1 MEIRHG
7 EYVISDDKSKLQLE
21 ITHQF
26 LMRSYWAADRTKET
40 MVRSVENSLC
50 YGVYDGEQNQ
60 VAFARVITDGA
71 TMYYLC
77 DVFVDEKHRGSGI
90 GKALVQTIVESSEL
104 RGLVAMLGTA
114 DAHGLYEKYGFEKV
128 PDRFMRK
135 LPDTEA
141 SR

>member
-1 MEIRHG
+1 
-7 EYVISDDKSKLQLE
+7 
-21 ITHQF
+21 
-26 LMRSYWAADRTKET
+26 
-40 MVRSVENSLC
+40 
-50 YGVYDGEQNQ
+50 
-60 VAFARVITDGA
+60 
-71 TMYYLC
+71 
-77 DVFVDEKHRGSGI
+77 
-90 GKALVQTIVESSEL
+90 VQTIVESREL